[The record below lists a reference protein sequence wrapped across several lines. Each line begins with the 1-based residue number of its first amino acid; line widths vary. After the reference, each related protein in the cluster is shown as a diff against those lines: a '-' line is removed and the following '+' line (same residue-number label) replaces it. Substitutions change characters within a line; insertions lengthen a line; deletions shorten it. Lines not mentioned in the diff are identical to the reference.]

1 MKFEFVYNVEKIKE
15 GIDSFVKTFLKLEL
29 ERVKEKMTM
38 LTRVPK

>member
-29 ERVKEKMTM
+29 GRVKEKMLM
-38 LTRVPK
+38 TRVPR